1 MPEIDA
7 DAFFKASG
15 KEKKRERVPT
25 RRSPRTNSRDNS
37 RDSGNSNT
45 RIPTRQKIDPVSE
58 KRREEINTYPSL
70 RIDVDVPKHFFFG
83 SEYEPTVCWCGLDQY
98 TMGHQDV
105 NPAYCIK
112 CGWFSDERHKDNPN
126 GCKEING

>member
-15 KEKKRERVPT
+15 NAAKPKSRKRKAKPKPVDVPAITYIVT
-25 RRSPRTNSRDNS
+25 RDL
-37 RDSGNSNT
+37 
-45 RIPTRQKIDPVSE
+45 VSE
-58 KRREEINTYPSL
+58 KRREEISSYPSI
-70 RIDVDVPKHFFFG
+70 RIDVTVPAHFFFG